1 MYMEIQ
7 LFSWEFFAA
16 LGSIIIL
23 DLVLAGDNAVVIAMA
38 ANTLPQELRRKAI
51 FIGTFGA
58 VAIRFL
64 MTLVAVWLLT
74 IPCLQALGGLV
85 LLPIAVKL
93 LAPSGDHGTE
103 SVKTGS
109 GLMSAI
115 RTIIIADAAMGI
127 DNVLAIAGAAQGH
140 YVLVGLGLLISIPIV
155 VFGSQLIGKI
165 LDRFPA
171 LLYAGA
177 AILGWTSGTMLLH
190 DAIVGNAIIAAT
202 DPVMTY
208 VLPAVLAII
217 VCAIGY
223 RKSKTV
229 KKG

>member
-1 MYMEIQ
+1 MEIQ

-155 VFGSQLIGKI
+155 VFSTVFRPSCMPGRLFWAG
-165 LDRFPA
+165 RPA
-171 LLYAGA
+171 RCF
-177 AILGWTSGTMLLH
+177 STM
-190 DAIVGNAIIAAT
+190 
-202 DPVMTY
+202 P
-208 VLPAVLAII
+208 
-217 VCAIGY
+217 
-223 RKSKTV
+223 S
-229 KKG
+229 

>member
-1 MYMEIQ
+1 MEIQ

-58 VAIRFL
+58 VAIRF
-64 MTLVAVWLLT
+64 LT

-165 LDRFPA
+165 LDRFPV
-171 LLYAGA
+171 LLYAVS

-208 VLPAVLAII
+208 VLPAVLAVI

>member
-1 MYMEIQ
+1 MEMQ

-38 ANTLPQELRRKAI
+38 ANTLPPALRKKAI
-51 FIGTFGA
+51 FVGTFGA

-93 LAPSGDHGTE
+93 LAPSSGGHTE
-103 SVKTGS
+103 SLQAGS

-155 VFGSQLIGKI
+155 VFGSQVIGKL
-165 LDRFPA
+165 LDKYPV

-177 AILGWTSGTMLLH
+177 AILGWTAGTMILH
-190 DAIVGNAIIAAT
+190 DAIVGKAILAAT
-202 DPVMTY
+202 SPVMNY

-223 RKSKTV
+223 RRSKSV